1 MAKVLVNKLDVFGG
15 QLSCTGLRFFHCNSC
30 FSAMT
35 CMETMISVKIGY
47 AEFTNAQIEKI
58 IAWIAITVRN
68 DVVFDATKS

>member
-1 MAKVLVNKLDVFGG
+1 
-15 QLSCTGLRFFHCNSC
+15 
-30 FSAMT
+30 MT